1 MRVTDERAPEVPVR
15 FYRSATGREP
25 VLEWLRS
32 LDRQD
37 RQAIGLDLMRVQF
50 GWPIG
55 MPLVR
60 SLKDGL
66 WEVRSHLPSRNHSST
81 DTLLSPEDVGRAAR
95 IHQEDTED
103 ATRGSRIG
111 ETEMEGG
118 YALRK
123 RNKHVGASLDE
134 FLKEEGILAETRA
147 VALKDAIA
155 WQVQQT
161 MQKEKIT
168 KVEMAR
174 RMRTSRAALDRL
186 LAPGNAS
193 VTLQT
198 LTRAARAV
206 GRDLRIELV

>member
-1 MRVTDERAPEVPVR
+1 MYHFWYIKRAVQVTRERAPEVPVR

-25 VLEWLRS
+25 
-32 LDRQD
+32 
-37 RQAIGLDLMRVQF
+37 AMRK
-50 GWPIG
+50 
-55 MPLVR
+55 
-60 SLKDGL
+60 S
-66 WEVRSHLPSRNHSST
+66 
-81 DTLLSPEDVGRAAR
+81 
-95 IHQEDTED
+95 
-103 ATRGSRIG
+103 
-111 ETEMEGG
+111 
-118 YALRK
+118 
-123 RNKHVGASLDE
+123 NKHVGSSLDE

-155 WQVQQT
+155 WQVQRT
-161 MQKEKIT
+161 MEKEKIT